1 MHAFDVMAHL
11 TAAGW
16 VGIDRGQTRLS
27 PPTAAL
33 DLMSA
38 ASSRRKLLIRRFTET
53 MAYGAGGAAVLG
65 LAGMPA
71 GWLSGAII
79 GVSAAALSGRP
90 MYMPPPVARAV
101 YVILG
106 ISLGSSVTPSTIA
119 SMVTWPLS
127 MIALAIAMTAITASV
142 TIYLKLVHGWPTLDA
157 LFAAA
162 PGALAQ
168 AMALAQ
174 DTGANVRAIALV
186 QTVRLFVLAVALPL
200 IFAAFGV
207 MGVAPPRGGNLPMVQ
222 LIFELGVI
230 ILVSSGAALLA
241 FRLNLPGGL
250 ILGSMAASGIL
261 HGTGWVH
268 AFLPVPVVIFSF
280 IIMGSMIGTRLG
292 GADLR
297 QLLRLSLVGLGALLV
312 GTSVGCLFAVGVA
325 WLLGLRTDSLV
336 IAYAP
341 GAMEAMTIIAFAL
354 HLDPV
359 FVGVHQLA
367 RFTFMSLVLPGAV
380 GVIRAW
386 EGHAKK
392 DAE

>member
-1 MHAFDVMAHL
+1 MRALIEVKPAFRRARC
-11 TAAGW
+11 G
-16 VGIDRGQTRLS
+16 
-27 PPTAAL
+27 PE
-33 DLMSA
+33 LMSA
-38 ASSRRKLLIRRFTET
+38 ASSRRKLLARRFAET
-53 MAYGAGGAAVLG
+53 MAFGAVGAATFG

-71 GWLSGAII
+71 GWLSGAIV

-90 MYMPPPVARAV
+90 MYVPPPVARAV
-101 YVILG
+101 YVVLG

-127 MIALAIAMTAITASV
+127 MIALAVAMTAITVSV
-142 TIYLKLVHGWPTLDA
+142 TLYLKLVHGWPTLDA

-174 DTGANVRAIALV
+174 DAGANVRAIAMV
-186 QTVRLFVLAVALPL
+186 QTVRLFILAVALPL

-207 MGVAPPRGGNLPMVQ
+207 MGSPPPRGGNLPMAQMVIELLVIV
-222 LIFELGVI
+222 LI
-230 ILVSSGAALLA
+230 SSGAALLA
-241 FRLNLPGGL
+241 FRFNLPGGL
-250 ILGSMAASGIL
+250 ILGSMVASGIL
-261 HGTGWVH
+261 HGAGWVH
-268 AFLPVPVVIFSF
+268 AFVPVPVAIFSF
-280 IIMGSMIGTRLG
+280 IIMGAMIGTRLG
-292 GADLR
+292 GADFR

-312 GTSVGCLFAVGVA
+312 GTSVGTLFAVGVA
-325 WLLGLRTDSLV
+325 WLLTLRTDSLV

-367 RFTFMSLVLPGAV
+367 RFTFMSLVLPAAV
-380 GVIRAW
+380 GVIRTW
-386 EGHAKK
+386 EGTPPKK
-392 DAE
+392 AGK